1 MSVAPIWYTIL
12 QQENFKDIRYYN
24 HIYPTIHRLTF
35 EEDLE
40 IDLHVVKGHIGTAS
54 IWKRPAPFKNK
65 PQYLLANIDL
75 KSEQPSVLSERIFR
89 DDFSGFSKDKIGQIH
104 VSLIEVILVAFT
116 SNDPNARFS
125 GPWKRRWLLSE
136 QIDPSFEGMTILDL
150 LQFTMDVVAASH
162 NLAMENLHLN
172 CNLPWVVSE
181 RVDPLI
187 VTVEII
193 AYAVSFLKSRI
204 RGPISHVSI
213 LEPKLV
219 GKANM
224 KLAPL

>member
-1 MSVAPIWYTIL
+1 MSEKKAPCLLLPVELQTQIFSYLPFLDQIHCMSIAPIWYAIL
-12 QQENFKDIRYYN
+12 QQESFKDIRYYN

-40 IDLHVVKGHIGTAS
+40 IDLHVVGGHIGTAS
-54 IWKRPAPFKNK
+54 IWKRPAPYKNK

-136 QIDPSFEGMTILDL
+136 QINPRFEGMTILDL

-162 NLAMENLHLN
+162 NLAMENL
-172 CNLPWVVSE
+172 
-181 RVDPLI
+181 
-187 VTVEII
+187 VTVKF
-193 AYAVSFLKSRI
+193 VLSGWKRRRLDVV
-204 RGPISHVSI
+204 ISI
-213 LEPKLV
+213 
-219 GKANM
+219 
-224 KLAPL
+224 